1 MTSHNNPGHGSMTLS
16 PSMLWAECQ
25 LNCSVDDCD
34 RDCLESRVWS
44 QCTLTQAVKTVGG
57 TYW

>member
-1 MTSHNNPGHGSMTLS
+1 MTGHNNPGYGSMTLL

-34 RDCLESRVWS
+34 WDCLESRV
-44 QCTLTQAVKTVGG
+44 
-57 TYW
+57 